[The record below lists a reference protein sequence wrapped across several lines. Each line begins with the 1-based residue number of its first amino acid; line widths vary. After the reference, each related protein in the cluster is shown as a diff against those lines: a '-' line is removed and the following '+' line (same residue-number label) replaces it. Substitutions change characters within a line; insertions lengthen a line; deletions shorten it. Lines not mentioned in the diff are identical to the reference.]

1 MTNAKRKTNVK
12 ERYEGQTG
20 QLFQNKNQQ
29 GEVRS
34 CKTHIRTENCM
45 ILEQNVS
52 IRKLAITKGRVRC
65 ARITQQE
72 LQRKQFQE

>member
-45 ILEQNVS
+45 ILEQNGLVVIGEGS
-52 IRKLAITKGRVRC
+52 FSSGCGFNSHHRMCTSHFNL
-65 ARITQQE
+65 
-72 LQRKQFQE
+72 L